1 MRKSNKSSANY
12 PPCKSACP
20 ILTDVREYVQLIAER
35 KFTDAFASIRRQNP
49 LPRVCGRICT
59 HPCETACKRGQVEE
73 PIAIAALKRFA
84 ADGLWADQY
93 KAALAIE
100 STGHKV
106 AIVGSGPAGLA
117 VAHDLALLGHS
128 VTIFE
133 ALPVAGGMLR
143 VGVPEYRL
151 PKDVVAAE
159 IEAIVALGVEVKTG
173 VKIGKDIKLSKLS
186 EQGFQAVFLA
196 IGAHKDRKLGIAGED
211 ELEGVVS
218 AVSFLRAV
226 NLGESPQVGKQV
238 AVVGGGN
245 TAIDSAR
252 SLLRMGAK
260 VVSVVYRRSKE
271 EMPAAEEEI
280 EEAIHEGVEMAYL
293 TSPVKIFGED
303 GRVSALKCIKNE
315 LGKPDAGGRR
325 RPEPVSGSEFSL
337 DVDMVVC
344 AIGQAPESSLF
355 ADELKLSETG
365 ERIYVEASGSLAT
378 SLPAIFAGGD
388 AVTGPATAIGA
399 IAAGKQAAVS
409 IDLYLRSK
417 ELPSVEKDK
426 REETQ
431 ALPSTVLERTRS
443 FSRPSKINL
452 SVDDRL
458 KGFDE
463 VEACLSE
470 DRATQEALRCLHCYL
485 GAKVDEERCI
495 SCLTCVRACPLGV
508 PTVSKMGEIS
518 IDSFACQACGICVLE
533 CPVQAI
539 DIDLDSRAKIFK
551 HMETAMAGVQGLC
564 PLIVGFFD
572 FHGNFGAGD
581 IESLRRDY
589 PNIIPV
595 MVFGVR
601 RIDTVDIFKAFA
613 LGADGVFI
621 ARCPS
626 DNDPFPEITDRI
638 DRRVSYAG
646 RLLEACGKKKEQL
659 DICNMPKEGLV
670 EKEWAD
676 DLIGKIKG
684 MS

>member
-12 PPCKSACP
+12 PPCKYACP

-84 ADGLWADQY
+84 ADGSWADQY
-93 KAALAIE
+93 KAASAIE

-280 EEAIHEGVEMAYL
+280 EEAIQRQSM
-293 TSPVKIFGED
+293 
-303 GRVSALKCIKNE
+303 
-315 LGKPDAGGRR
+315 
-325 RPEPVSGSEFSL
+325 
-337 DVDMVVC
+337 
-344 AIGQAPESSLF
+344 
-355 ADELKLSETG
+355 
-365 ERIYVEASGSLAT
+365 
-378 SLPAIFAGGD
+378 
-388 AVTGPATAIGA
+388 
-399 IAAGKQAAVS
+399 
-409 IDLYLRSK
+409 
-417 ELPSVEKDK
+417 
-426 REETQ
+426 
-431 ALPSTVLERTRS
+431 
-443 FSRPSKINL
+443 
-452 SVDDRL
+452 
-458 KGFDE
+458 
-463 VEACLSE
+463 
-470 DRATQEALRCLHCYL
+470 
-485 GAKVDEERCI
+485 KVWRWPI
-495 SCLTCVRACPLGV
+495 
-508 PTVSKMGEIS
+508 
-518 IDSFACQACGICVLE
+518 
-533 CPVQAI
+533 
-539 DIDLDSRAKIFK
+539 
-551 HMETAMAGVQGLC
+551 
-564 PLIVGFFD
+564 
-572 FHGNFGAGD
+572 
-581 IESLRRDY
+581 
-589 PNIIPV
+589 
-595 MVFGVR
+595 
-601 RIDTVDIFKAFA
+601 
-613 LGADGVFI
+613 
-621 ARCPS
+621 
-626 DNDPFPEITDRI
+626 
-638 DRRVSYAG
+638 
-646 RLLEACGKKKEQL
+646 
-659 DICNMPKEGLV
+659 
-670 EKEWAD
+670 
-676 DLIGKIKG
+676 
-684 MS
+684 

>member
-1 MRKSNKSSANY
+1 
-12 PPCKSACP
+12 
-20 ILTDVREYVQLIAER
+20 
-35 KFTDAFASIRRQNP
+35 
-49 LPRVCGRICT
+49 
-59 HPCETACKRGQVEE
+59 VEE
-73 PIAIAALKRFA
+73 PIAIASLKRFA

-133 ALPVAGGMLR
+133 ALSVAGGMLR

-293 TSPVKIFGED
+293 TSPVKILGED

-344 AIGQAPESSLF
+344 AVGQAPESSLF

-417 ELPSVEKDK
+417 ELPSVEPS
-426 REETQ
+426 EEHGTEKLPA
-431 ALPSTVLERTRS
+431 ALVEKTKT
-443 FSRPSKINL
+443 FSRCKAQSL
-452 SVDDRL
+452 DMDSRL
-458 KGFDE
+458 GAFRE
-463 VEACLSE
+463 IVSGLTEGQAV
-470 DRATQEALRCLHCYL
+470 QEAQRCLHCFL
-485 GAKVDEERCI
+485 GAQLDREQCI
-495 SCLTCVRACPLGV
+495 GCGACVTACPL
-508 PTVSKMGEIS
+508 EIPS
-518 IDSFACQACGICVLE
+518 VDAAAKVTIDMFQCQACGSCVAE

-539 DIDLDSRAKIFK
+539 DMELYCRGHFISEVGKRAKD
-551 HMETAMAGVQGLC
+551 VQAVDSF
-564 PLIVGFFD
+564 IVGIFTQY
-572 FHGNFGAGD
+572 GNFTADQLEALGQD
-581 IESLRRDY
+581 F
-589 PNIIPV
+589 PQIIPV
-595 MVFGVR
+595 MVLGLERVSVSDLLQTFQ
-601 RIDTVDIFKAFA
+601 
-613 LGADGVFI
+613 LGADGILMAEAPTERRLFSETQSLI
-621 ARCPS
+621 AKRS
-626 DNDPFPEITDRI
+626 QTVKELLDLLGLGGGRL
-638 DRRVSYAG
+638 VSYT
-646 RLLEACGKKKEQL
+646 
-659 DICNMPKEGLV
+659 MPAEGLFETSWLDQAV
-670 EKEWAD
+670 QR
-676 DLIGKIKG
+676 IKALG
-684 MS
+684 PNPLRKGALAV